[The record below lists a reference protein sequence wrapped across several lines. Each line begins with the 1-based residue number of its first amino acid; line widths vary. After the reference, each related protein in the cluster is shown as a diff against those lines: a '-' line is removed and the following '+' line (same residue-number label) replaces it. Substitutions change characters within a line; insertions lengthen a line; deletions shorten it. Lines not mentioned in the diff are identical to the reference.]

1 MDKFLVMNTSYKEG
15 DYYYGKAFVTGTAN
29 IFGYA
34 DNLEITVDMQTK
46 KGTTVNFPMYGSTE
60 LSDEE
65 SFITFKPKGQV
76 AAPDLPKIDF
86 TGVDLDMN
94 FHVTPDAKLK
104 IIFND
109 QTGDEISATGSGDIG
124 IKLNTLGDLAMD
136 GTFKVKNGVYNF
148 AMGIIKQPFIIEE
161 GGTIAW
167 TGDPYNANI
176 DIKTYYEIN
185 ANLSA
190 ISPDQLQGGTSSA
203 NQKVQC
209 YLGLTE
215 SLMKPTI
222 GFDIKAPKADET
234 GKALISRITSDK
246 DELNRQFFSL
256 LLWKRFQPLK
266 GSSADGG
273 SAAAD
278 LVANQINS
286 MLSQVSKDY
295 KLNVD
300 LDADNLT
307 GENSL
312 AVGLSKGFLDDRLIF
327 TGSFGVEN
335 NAIANQQTQSALI
348 GDVSL
353 EYKLNEAGTFRVN
366 VFNESNDY
374 SIIQD
379 KNLGLFTQGAGLHYQ
394 ESFDNFGNFKL
405 AQYFLDIFRKKANKK
420 YPIKR
425 KKRQTPVPPIE
436 DKTQYFVLPNEK
448 TLIELIFS

>member
-1 MDKFLVMNTSYKEG
+1 
-15 DYYYGKAFVTGTAN
+15 
-29 IFGYA
+29 
-34 DNLEITVDMQTK
+34 
-46 KGTTVNFPMYGSTE
+46 
-60 LSDEE
+60 
-65 SFITFKPKGQV
+65 
-76 AAPDLPKIDF
+76 
-86 TGVDLDMN
+86 
-94 FHVTPDAKLK
+94 
-104 IIFND
+104 
-109 QTGDEISATGSGDIG
+109 
-124 IKLNTLGDLAMD
+124 
-136 GTFKVKNGVYNF
+136 
-148 AMGIIKQPFIIEE
+148 MGIIKQPFIIEE
-161 GGTIAW
+161 GGIIAW

-190 ISPDQLQGGTSSA
+190 ISPDQLQSGSSSS
-203 NQKVQC
+203 NQKIQC

-215 SLMKPTI
+215 SLLKPTI

-300 LDADNLT
+300 LGADNLT

-335 NAIANQQTQSALI
+335 NAVANQQTQSALI

-425 KKRQTPVPPIE
+425 KKRQTSVPPIE